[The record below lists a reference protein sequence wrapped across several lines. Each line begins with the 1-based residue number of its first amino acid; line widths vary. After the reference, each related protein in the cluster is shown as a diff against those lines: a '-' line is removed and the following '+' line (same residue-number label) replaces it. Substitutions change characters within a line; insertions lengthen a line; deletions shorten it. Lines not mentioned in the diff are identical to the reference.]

1 MSIKE
6 TLKNRNDLLLQFF
19 GMKKSIKLFFV
30 IFLLIC
36 LYRIAIPAIAL
47 WYILPV
53 EKFAN
58 TKKKAVTSMIIFSL
72 LSLFVIFPLI
82 YSTVYVCKDYHPIK
96 SYITKQQLRKQ
107 NELEYKKAKAEL
119 EANAEKERVKLIA
132 KAEQDLNKIFYKID
146 FRQMN
151 KEGNGIYDFYIT
163 PLAWYQLNVDQK
175 RVLFENCMAYVY
187 LKTNTKENYP
197 KFATKIKS
205 STNGE
210 VLAKYSFKG
219 FECK

>member
-1 MSIKE
+1 MNIKE

-19 GMKKSIKLFFV
+19 GMKKSIKLYLA
-30 IFLLIC
+30 IFLLVCFYKIS
-36 LYRIAIPAIAL
+36 IPALVL

-53 EKFAN
+53 EKFAD
-58 TKKKAVTSMIIFSL
+58 TKKKAVISMTVFAL
-72 LSLFVIFPLI
+72 LSLFVIFPLF
-82 YSTVYVCKDYHPIK
+82 YSTVHVCKGYHPIK
-96 SYITKQQLRKQ
+96 SYIAKQQLKKQ
-107 NELEYKKAKAEL
+107 NELEFKKAKAEL
-119 EANAEKERVKLIA
+119 EAKAEKERVELIA

-151 KEGNGIYDFYIT
+151 KNGNGIYDFYIT

-175 RVLFENCMAYVY
+175 QALFENCMAYVY

-210 VLAKYSFKG
+210 VLAKYSHKG